1 MELIEQCNLL
11 CVKIK
16 ETRQSIIDNV
26 IGILKKHK
34 VKEIDCYL
42 TNTPSVNTDMTLDGI
57 SLTDDNEL
65 KLWCGNEDEI
75 DYVFADELD
84 IELLI
89 DFYQW
94 LLDYE
99 DELFEQD

>member
-1 MELIEQCNLL
+1 
-11 CVKIK
+11 
-16 ETRQSIIDNV
+16 
-26 IGILKKHK
+26 
-34 VKEIDCYL
+34 
-42 TNTPSVNTDMTLDGI
+42 MTLDGI
-57 SLTDDNEL
+57 SLTDDNEI